1 MKMTPVAQ
9 TAGVYATRIHILEGS
24 FMRLSDVLTL
34 TRARFVSATGS
45 PNLEVR
51 AGFAADLMS
60 DALRYDLSGA
70 LLVSGLATPQVV
82 RTAEMADVAAILM
95 VRDKVPPSEAL
106 DLAEELGIPFLTTQL
121 TMFETCGRLC
131 AGGLPPCERCNG
143 HK

>member
-1 MKMTPVAQ
+1 
-9 TAGVYATRIHILEGS
+9 
-24 FMRLSDVLTL
+24 MRLSDVLTL

-95 VRDKVPPSEAL
+95 VRDKVPPPEAL
-106 DLAEELGIPFLTTQL
+106 DLAEELGIPFLTTEL

>member
-1 MKMTPVAQ
+1 
-9 TAGVYATRIHILEGS
+9 
-24 FMRLSDVLTL
+24 MRLCDILTL
-34 TRARFVSATGS
+34 AQARFVSANVR
-45 PNLEVR
+45 PDVEVR

-95 VRDKVPPSEAL
+95 VRDKIPPREAL
-106 DLAEELGIPFLTTQL
+106 ELAEEVGIPFLSTEL
-121 TMFETCGRLC
+121 TMFEICGRLF

-143 HK
+143 YK